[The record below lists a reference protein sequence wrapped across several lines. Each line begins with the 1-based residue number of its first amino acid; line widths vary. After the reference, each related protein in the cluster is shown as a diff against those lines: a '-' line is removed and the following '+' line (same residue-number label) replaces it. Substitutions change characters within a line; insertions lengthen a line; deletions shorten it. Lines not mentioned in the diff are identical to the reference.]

1 MLLRSTIA
9 EDFLI
14 PRKNPYCDMMTRGE
28 GGTDEETFLAF
39 FWMENFRSWSGM
51 IVHHYFKFKPLEVRI
66 DIRGDAL

>member
-1 MLLRSTIA
+1 
-9 EDFLI
+9 
-14 PRKNPYCDMMTRGE
+14 MMTRGE

-66 DIRGDAL
+66 DIRGDALQHI